1 MTPPMDPQT
10 SRSRRPGKASV
21 VNAPLRRDMPLVPA
35 DSIASRALVTVI
47 AIMTFLASLTAGA
60 AILVSDVSQDWRR
73 EVSREVTIQIKP
85 APGRDLDQESRRA
98 EAVARATSGVLEV
111 KPFSKSD
118 SERLLE
124 PWLGTGL
131 DLGEL
136 PVPRLIVVRLA
147 SDATVDMA
155 SFRAELAKSVP
166 AAVLDDHRLWL
177 ERLAT
182 MARTTVGL
190 AILIFALVLVA
201 MALAIT
207 FATRGAMAGCRE
219 IVNVLHF
226 VGAAD
231 RYIAAQFQRH
241 FLWLGLRGGMIGGC
255 AALLAFLSA
264 GVLSDLW
271 VASPGGEQ
279 VEALFGSFSLG
290 SLGYAAIV
298 LIAIGVAL
306 LTGIMSR
313 SIVFRH
319 LQGLD

>member
-1 MTPPMDPQT
+1 MDPQT
-10 SRSRRPGKASV
+10 NRSQRPGRASSA
-21 VNAPLRRDMPLVPA
+21 NAPLRRDMPLVPA

-60 AILVSDVSQDWRR
+60 AILVSDVSRDWRS
-73 EVSREVTIQIKP
+73 EVAREVTIQIKP
-85 APGRDLDQESRRA
+85 AQGRDLDQEARRA
-98 EAVARATSGVLEV
+98 EAVARGIAGVADV
-111 KPFSKSD
+111 KPYSRAD

-136 PVPRLIVVRLA
+136 PVPRLIVVKL
-147 SDATVDMA
+147 SPDVTVDMA
-155 SFRAELAKSVP
+155 AFRAELTRTVP
-166 AAVLDDHRLWL
+166 AAILDDHRLWL

-182 MARTTVGL
+182 MARTMVGL
-190 AILIFALVLVA
+190 AIVIFLLVLIA
-201 MALAIT
+201 MALAVA

-231 RYIAAQFQRH
+231 SYIAAQFQRH
-241 FLWLGLRGGMIGGC
+241 FLWLGLRGGIIGGC
-255 AALLAFLSA
+255 AALVAFLLA

-279 VEALFGSFSLG
+279 IESLFGAFALG
-290 SLGYAAIV
+290 KAGYAAIV
-298 LIAIGVAL
+298 VIAGAVAL

-319 LQGLD
+319 LQALD

>member
-1 MTPPMDPQT
+1 MDPQT
-10 SRSRRPGKASV
+10 NRSQRPGRASSA
-21 VNAPLRRDMPLVPA
+21 NAPLRRDMPLVPA

-60 AILVSDVSQDWRR
+60 AILVSDVSRDWRS
-73 EVSREVTIQIKP
+73 EVAREVTIQIKP
-85 APGRDLDQESRRA
+85 AQGRDLDQEARRA
-98 EAVARATSGVLEV
+98 EAVARGIAGVADV
-111 KPFSKSD
+111 KPYSRAD

-136 PVPRLIVVRLA
+136 PVPRLIVVKL
-147 SDATVDMA
+147 SPDVTVDMA
-155 SFRAELAKSVP
+155 AFRAELTRTVP
-166 AAVLDDHRLWL
+166 AAILDDHRLWL

-182 MARTTVGL
+182 MARTMVGL
-190 AILIFALVLVA
+190 AIVIFLLVLIA
-201 MALAIT
+201 MALAVA

-231 RYIAAQFQRH
+231 SYIAAQFQRH

-255 AALLAFLSA
+255 AALVAFLLA

-279 VEALFGSFSLG
+279 IEALFGAFALG
-290 SLGYAAIV
+290 KAGYAAIV
-298 LIAIGVAL
+298 VIAGAVAL

-319 LQGLD
+319 LQALD